1 MSMDAGG
8 ASDIPGDFGQLFTSR
23 LKNVTVSAYAPAF
36 RAGRNCVQIVGPA
49 LPLEAAAHVERS
61 GRPPQPVNRV
71 AQRFPQGPRRP
82 APVAARLGRGG
93 PRRATYALKH
103 LARGRRRLPAKAA
116 RGRDAR

>member
-71 AQRFPQGPRRP
+71 AQRFLQGPRRP
-82 APVAARLGRGG
+82 AKFGARLGRVV
-93 PRRATYALKH
+93 PRIATNDLKH
-103 LARGRRRLPAKAA
+103 LARDRRRLPTKGAHEP
-116 RGRDAR
+116 